1 MIKNVLTN
9 MGGVA
14 VYGLV
19 SVCLFFAFFTGMLI
33 WACRLKKPYLN
44 SMGQLPLERT
54 STPKDTPDNPSNLE
68 HRHE

>member
-1 MIKNVLTN
+1 MIKNVMTN

-19 SVCLFFAFFTGMLI
+19 SVCLFFSFFAGMLI

-44 SMGQLPLERT
+44 SMGDLPLERE
-54 STPKDTPDNPSNLE
+54 SAPEPNLE
-68 HRHE
+68 HSSDPEHPHE